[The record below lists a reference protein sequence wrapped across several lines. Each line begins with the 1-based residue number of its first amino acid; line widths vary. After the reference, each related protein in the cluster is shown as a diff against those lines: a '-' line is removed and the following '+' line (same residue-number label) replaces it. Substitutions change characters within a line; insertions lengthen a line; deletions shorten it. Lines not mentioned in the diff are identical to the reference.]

1 MNKTPLLELL
11 FFNPIARKQTTLFFA
26 IVVCLFAMVQTI
38 SAQPKHKPI
47 SSLSLSPYAYLNQ
60 MQQAYPNAK
69 AIFTLKRKTIKIGL
83 EKNDSLSIVAEN
95 HFEMLH
101 LKNKSE
107 QYATES
113 VPFSKF
119 NQILNINAY
128 TQVYENS
135 KPKKIKVQEKDYVT
149 SSIISK
155 NWFYDDYKE
164 KTFLFPAVAPGAL
177 TVLNYKEVIK
187 EPRFLGVFYLNSY
200 VPVEK
205 SEYVLVV
212 HKDIKIA
219 YKLYHTQDINLTFSK
234 KKVGEQIVYT
244 WRANKLAEYKIEKNA
259 PSLSYYEPHIIVYI
273 SEVKK
278 KPLLASTNNLYQW
291 YHTLTKDVNKEVLTE
306 MQVLVDT
313 LVKDKPTD
321 REKAK
326 AIFQWVQ
333 NHVKYIAIED
343 GLSGFIPKSAS
354 EVFKN
359 RHGDC
364 KDMSS
369 IIVTMLK
376 IANIPAH
383 LTWIGTR
390 KLPYTYNDV
399 PTPMVDNHMI
409 ATAKIEGENIFLD
422 ATDSYLPFGM
432 PTAMI
437 QGKEAMIG
445 IDSLHYEI
453 ATVPVVKSEENTLID
468 TSYIDIVGEN
478 IKASGR
484 MLLTGYYK
492 ANAGLDILEKKKE
505 EQKNNLIQLLG
516 CDYLH
521 PEVNQL
527 AYYLAENNDQQI
539 DITYSFFIE
548 KHAKTTGKEIFL
560 NLHLDRKWQY
570 EMIDL
575 GKRKTDREIEY
586 NFNDSR
592 CYVVNVPKGYKIEF
606 IPPNSSFQNEKF
618 GFSIEYEIKENQIIM
633 TKKMYCNVL
642 FITSKDFH
650 SWNEMIKSLDIA
662 YRNSIKIVSN

>member
-1 MNKTPLLELL
+1 MNRTPLLIWLFSESIKGKQTML
-11 FFNPIARKQTTLFFA
+11 FFL
-26 IVVCLFAMVQTI
+26 IVVCLWAITHPI
-38 SAQPKHKPI
+38 SGQPKPI
-47 SSLSLSPYAYLNQ
+47 NSPNVSHHAYLNQ
-60 MQQAYPNAK
+60 MQKTYPNAK
-69 AIFTLKRKTIKIGL
+69 AIFTLKRKTINIGF
-83 EKNDSLSIVAEN
+83 EKNDSISIVAEN
-95 HFEMLH
+95 RFEMLH

-135 KPKKIKVQEKDYVT
+135 KLKRIKVQEKDYVT
-149 SSIISK
+149 SSIVSK

-219 YKLYHTQDINLTFSK
+219 YKLYGTQGVNVNFTK
-234 KKVGEQIVYT
+234 KKVGEQIIYT
-244 WRANKLAEYKIEKNA
+244 WRADKLAEYKIEKDA
-259 PSLSYYEPHIIVYI
+259 PSLSYYEPHIIAYI
-273 SEVKK
+273 TEIKK
-278 KPLLASTNNLYQW
+278 KPLLANANSLYQW
-291 YHTLTKDVNKEVLTE
+291 YYSLTKDVNKEVLAE

-326 AIFQWVQ
+326 TIFQWVQ
-333 NHVKYIAIED
+333 NHIKYIAIED

-376 IANIPAH
+376 MANIPAY

-390 KLPYTYNDV
+390 KLPYTYYDV

-409 ATAKIEGENIFLD
+409 ATAKIDGENIFLD
-422 ATDSYLPFGM
+422 ATDSYLPFNM

-453 ATVPVVKSEENTLID
+453 ATVPVVKSEENVLID
-468 TSYIDIVGEN
+468 TSYVDIVGEN
-478 IKASGR
+478 IKAKGK

-492 ANAGLDILEKKKE
+492 SNAGLDILEKKKE
-505 EQKNNLIQLLG
+505 EQKNNLVRLLG

-521 PEVNQL
+521 PEVGQIT
-527 AYYLAENNDQQI
+527 YYLAEENDQQI
-539 DITYSFFIE
+539 DIAYDFLVE
-548 KHAKTTGKEIFL
+548 KHTKIAGKEIFL

-570 EMIDL
+570 EMIDI

-586 NFNDSR
+586 KFNDVR
-592 CYVVNVPKGYKIEF
+592 CYVVNVPKDCKIEF

-618 GFSIEYEIKENQIIM
+618 GFSIEYAVKENQLIM

-650 SWNEMIKSLDIA
+650 LWNEMIKSLDIA
-662 YRNSIKIVSN
+662 YRNSVKIVNH